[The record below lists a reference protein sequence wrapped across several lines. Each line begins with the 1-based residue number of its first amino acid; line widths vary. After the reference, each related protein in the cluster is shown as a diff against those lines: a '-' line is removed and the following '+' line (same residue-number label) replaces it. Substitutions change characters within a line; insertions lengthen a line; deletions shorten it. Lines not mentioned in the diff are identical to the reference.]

1 MAMQMAPPQHQEEH
15 QSEEFDEQVG
25 PVQVSRLEGQGI
37 SANDVKKLQDAG
49 YFTVE
54 AVAYAP
60 KKALLAIKVCFTY
73 MSRWDLSREAWL
85 IMVSFTDLVFIRQ
98 GVCVMCMS
106 VYGQWLYLRMYVHSL
121 ISCIA
126 NTHTHI
132 IL

>member
-15 QSEEFDEQVG
+15 QAEECLDEQVG

-60 KKALLAIKVCFTY
+60 KKALLAIKV
-73 MSRWDLSREAWL
+73 R
-85 IMVSFTDLVFIRQ
+85 FTD
-98 GVCVMCMS
+98 
-106 VYGQWLYLRMYVHSL
+106 
-121 ISCIA
+121 IS
-126 NTHTHI
+126 HWE
-132 IL
+132 